1 MQTSGPDTYAFGLR
15 LQWTGINTIIFYA
28 PQLFIT
34 LGASQSA
41 ALAATIVTG
50 VVNHIATY
58 VSLWA
63 ADEFGR
69 RVLFIEG
76 GVQMTLALVSW
87 IPAQKP
93 YCTSLLTTVQVVAIS
108 LFIATGCGLRNVLL
122 LIFLRFRETYICR
135 AMCPVAT

>member
-1 MQTSGPDTYAFGLR
+1 MSVCA
-15 LQWTGINTIIFYA
+15 QWTGINTIIFYA

-76 GVQMTLALVSW
+76 GIQMSIALVRHLF
-87 IPAQKP
+87 
-93 YCTSLLTTVQVVAIS
+93 SLN
-108 LFIATGCGLRNVLL
+108 LF
-122 LIFLRFRETYICR
+122 
-135 AMCPVAT
+135 